1 MASKHLK
8 IFPIPVSFQ
17 EIWHDF
23 AKEVLRF
30 QPVDI
35 IDFGHEY
42 FKAFDEGL
50 EFQYLG
56 EVKNKELQAQ
66 SDLQKASKAVA
77 QSQAREEAPAAPVE
91 AEERPDLK
99 INPEPANETSQL
111 VEDSKISSTKSQ
123 DKHAEKYVNDVIEKV
138 SQEDE
143 DEAEAEEPKPRDIS
157 RLLPPDGPIDYGEV
171 TDDITHPDYLMF

>member
-8 IFPIPVSFQ
+8 IFPIPVSFK

-77 QSQAREEAPAAPVE
+77 QSQAREEAPAAPAE
-91 AEERPDLK
+91 TEERPDLK

-143 DEAEAEEPKPRDIS
+143 AEAEEPKPRDIS

-171 TDDITHPDYLMF
+171 TDDIIHADYLMF

>member
-77 QSQAREEAPAAPVE
+77 QSQAREEAPAAPAE

-143 DEAEAEEPKPRDIS
+143 AEAEEPKPRDIS

-171 TDDITHPDYLMF
+171 TDDIVHPDYLMF